1 MDFASA
7 MRFPGERC
15 LPFSGV
21 IVAVR
26 MALSDRRGEKPGKS
40 QSSCPS
46 RKIMGDISMTS
57 ESIIIS
63 ESNYIYTYMH
73 IYIYTY
79 IYMYIIHQWNYWL
92 VVWNMAYDFPCIGN
106 NHPNWLSY
114 FSRWSKPPTSI
125 YMTPDDPHVS
135 RYTWSGSLGSGKQTC
150 WDRLKFGSQTSCRS
164 VCSATTLLCRCLGDA
179 LVFGSAIQC
188 IQSKD
193 AFLHLWA
200 HGPGT
205 YPIFINFPF
214 STFSTSLRWLERT
227 THES

>member
-63 ESNYIYTYMH
+63 ESNYIY
-73 IYIYTY
+73 IYTYIIIY
-79 IYMYIIHQWNYWL
+79 IYMYIILFISEITDWWFGTWL
-92 VVWNMAYDFPCIGN
+92 MTFHILGIII
-106 NHPNWLSY
+106 
-114 FSRWSKPPTSI
+114 PTDSHMFQD
-125 YMTPDDPHVS
+125 Y
-135 RYTWSGSLGSGKQTC
+135 
-150 WDRLKFGSQTSCRS
+150 
-164 VCSATTLLCRCLGDA
+164 
-179 LVFGSAIQC
+179 
-188 IQSKD
+188 
-193 AFLHLWA
+193 
-200 HGPGT
+200 
-205 YPIFINFPF
+205 
-214 STFSTSLRWLERT
+214 
-227 THES
+227 

>member
-63 ESNYIYTYMH
+63 ESNYIYIYIHIIIYIYIH
-73 IYIYTY
+73 IYIYMY
-79 IYMYIIHQWNYWL
+79 IIYIIHQWNYWL
-92 VVWNMAYDFPCIGN
+92 VVWNMAYDFPYIGN

-114 FSRWSKPPTSI
+114 VSRLLKPPSSI
-125 YMTPDDPHVS
+125 YMTPDDPHVL
-135 RYTWSGSLGSGKQTC
+135 RYSWSG
-150 WDRLKFGSQTSCRS
+150 
-164 VCSATTLLCRCLGDA
+164 
-179 LVFGSAIQC
+179 
-188 IQSKD
+188 
-193 AFLHLWA
+193 
-200 HGPGT
+200 
-205 YPIFINFPF
+205 
-214 STFSTSLRWLERT
+214 
-227 THES
+227 